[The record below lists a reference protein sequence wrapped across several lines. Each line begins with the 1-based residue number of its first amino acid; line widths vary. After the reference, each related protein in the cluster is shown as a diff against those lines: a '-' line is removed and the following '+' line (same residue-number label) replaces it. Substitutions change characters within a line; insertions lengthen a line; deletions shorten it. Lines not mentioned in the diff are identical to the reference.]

1 MRRASALASVS
12 FVALVSLV
20 RPPEV
25 GAQSADMVGVRALGM
40 GGAFTAV
47 ADDATATWW
56 NPAGLAGGAFFS
68 AIIEYAH
75 PIDRPGEG
83 LRAVSLGFPAL
94 GISYYRVPTTELRP
108 SIATVGPVGSRED
121 EGSLSVFSATV
132 GQSIGNHLVLG
143 STVKV
148 LNALEDTEGGLDLGA
163 MVMFGKMRAGLMV
176 RNVTE
181 PEFGSGAV
189 VRKARRTAR
198 AGAAFTTGTR
208 GAIGDATFAFD
219 ADLVKTPTVRGEERR
234 MAAGGEFWMF
244 TRRVGLRGGISASTI
259 DERRWTPSG
268 GVSAAIRQGT
278 FVDAEFTDGEADEGR
293 RGWAIALRVT
303 F

>member
-12 FVALVSLV
+12 FVAFVSLV
-20 RPPEV
+20 RPPEA

-163 MVMFGKMRAGLMV
+163 MVMFGKTRAGLMV

-181 PEFGSGAV
+181 PEFGSGPV

-268 GVSAAIRQGT
+268 GASAAIRRGT
-278 FVDAEFTDGEADEGR
+278 YVDAELTGGEADEGR